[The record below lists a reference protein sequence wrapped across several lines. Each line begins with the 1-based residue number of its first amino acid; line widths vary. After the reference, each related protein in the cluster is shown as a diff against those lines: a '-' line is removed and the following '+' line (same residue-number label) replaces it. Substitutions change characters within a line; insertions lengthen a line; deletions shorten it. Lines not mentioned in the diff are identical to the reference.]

1 MAEYVYLPREELSAA
16 KKAAIARK
24 RWKENK
30 VADLA
35 NGYTWRT
42 DGRTGCLYIKRQD
55 RVMEVFYENSGSPE
69 FDIILY
75 WSSAT
80 WILPNQEAISLTERT
95 ALYEELLQWLK
106 ETGTKASMC

>member
-1 MAEYVYLPREELSAA
+1 MANYVYLPREELSAA

-30 VADLA
+30 VTELA

-42 DGRTGCLYIKRQD
+42 DGRTGCLYIKRHD
-55 RVMEVFYENSGSPE
+55 RVLEVFYENSGTPE

-75 WSSAT
+75 WSSAA
-80 WILPNQEAISLTERT
+80 WILPNQEALSSAERT
-95 ALYEELLQWLK
+95 ELYEELSQWLK
-106 ETGTKASMC
+106 ETGTKACMS